1 MGCWSLGAYPPV
13 PITKAKKI
21 RRLRRDRLNSN
32 HLNGARFAIA
42 SCTDDPWFIS
52 FNASHSEAVSPQPGS
67 CNRCSTGV
75 NTQYL
80 LHASELGLTKFVK
93 FARRPIISLPFLD
106 SPPVTHYPPGRSR
119 LMRPKTPSRKSL
131 TKALAAWMGS
141 TSSPGRS
148 MPRRRPIASSKSSIR
163 SGTTSSS

>member
-52 FNASHSEAVSPQPGS
+52 FNASHSEAVSPQ
-67 CNRCSTGV
+67 
-75 NTQYL
+75 
-80 LHASELGLTKFVK
+80 
-93 FARRPIISLPFLD
+93 RRFLQPVFDWGQHSIPFTC
-106 SPPVTHYPPGRSR
+106 VRI
-119 LMRPKTPSRKSL
+119 RPDEVR
-131 TKALAAWMGS
+131 
-141 TSSPGRS
+141 
-148 MPRRRPIASSKSSIR
+148 
-163 SGTTSSS
+163 